1 MSSGNLASYKIIKEN
16 NLYLMSGG
24 VFVDRS
30 VVLPQVELQQ
40 LSLFQTDRHLN
51 DQLFIEQFLLQIFL
65 FFTLSP
71 QMCLIFNSTEIN
83 FISSCHFF
91 ENYDIFSKR
100 TRQFQDLFL
109 F

>member
-1 MSSGNLASYKIIKEN
+1 
-16 NLYLMSGG
+16 MSGG

-51 DQLFIEQFLLQIFL
+51 DQLFIEQFLLQNFL

-71 QMCLIFNSTEIN
+71 QMCLILNSTEIN

-91 ENYDIFSKR
+91 EHYDIFSKR
-100 TRQFQDLFL
+100 TRQFQDVSFL
-109 F
+109 KILNIRTFSSKLVKRQV